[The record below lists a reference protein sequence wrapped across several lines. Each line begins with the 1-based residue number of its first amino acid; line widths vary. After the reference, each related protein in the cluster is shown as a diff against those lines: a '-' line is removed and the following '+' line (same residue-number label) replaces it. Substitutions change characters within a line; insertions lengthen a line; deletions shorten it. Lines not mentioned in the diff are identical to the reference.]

1 MLGGELERREE
12 EDRWRLFRR
21 FFWVG
26 WSKTKTDP
34 LRCLCISST
43 GVIRT
48 YSYLSL
54 VLSVC
59 NSTPPPLDPYVD
71 TSRMVTV
78 HDVMRFKEPP
88 RGGPFQRFP
97 SSLLLW
103 YVRYSL
109 TRNTNSLLSF
119 SRPAMLN
126 HTRVCIGNAKPY
138 ACAGNAEPYAC
149 AGNAKPYTRFVSN
162 ATKPYT
168 RACVSATLNHFTCQQ
183 PMPKLTLV
191 SAKCC

>member
-1 MLGGELERREE
+1 MGSSKGEKKKIGGDYFVASSGLGGAKQKQTRCAVCVFRPLVSYAPTPTSL
-12 EDRWRLFRR
+12 LFC
-21 FFWVG
+21 
-26 WSKTKTDP
+26 
-34 LRCLCISST
+34 RCAIA
-43 GVIRT
+43 
-48 YSYLSL
+48 
-54 VLSVC
+54 
-59 NSTPPPLDPYVD
+59 PPPSLDPYVD

-97 SSLLLW
+97 CSLLLW
-103 YVRYSL
+103 YVRFSL

-191 SAKCC
+191 SAKCY